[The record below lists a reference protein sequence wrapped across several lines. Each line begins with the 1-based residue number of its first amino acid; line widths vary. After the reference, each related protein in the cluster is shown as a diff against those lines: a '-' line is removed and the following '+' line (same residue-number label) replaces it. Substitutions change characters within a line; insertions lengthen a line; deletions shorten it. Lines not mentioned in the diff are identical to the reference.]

1 MDKRWDCCTCYEYI
15 WRFPGQNSPSNLGG
29 EYVKKVFLVLIIA
42 VTIALLVCACSAQAP
57 SSTPTALPE
66 ETAQGNNLSF
76 INLLIHTDIVFG
88 DIMATM
94 GVWTYVILF
103 VIIFIETGIII
114 MPFLPGDSLLFVVGA
129 LYAAG
134 ANLRSTAASPALG
147 PDFIWIA
154 IGVMFAA
161 AVLGDTVNYHIG
173 KAIGHTLF
181 KKEKARLF
189 NKKNLLKAHAFYEKH
204 GGKTIILARFIPV
217 IRDFAPFVAGMGV
230 MRYGKF
236 ITYNVLGGAAWVA
249 LGTTVGYFFGNI
261 PFIKQNFSLV
271 IIAIVLISCIPMIV
285 SFTNNK
291 IKARKLR
298 KMSETIK

>member
-1 MDKRWDCCTCYEYI
+1 M
-15 WRFPGQNSPSNLGG
+15 
-29 EYVKKVFLVLIIA
+29 KKTL
-42 VTIALLVCACSAQAP
+42 LLVIVLAVILLMCACSAQAP
-57 SSTPTALPE
+57 SSSSAKSELTAPS
-66 ETAQGNNLSF
+66 AQGTSLSF
-76 INLLIHTDIVFG
+76 FDLLLHTDIVFG
-88 DIMATM
+88 DIMSTM
-94 GVWTYVILF
+94 GLWTYVILF
-103 VIIFIETGIII
+103 IIIFIETGIIV

-129 LYAAG
+129 LFAAG

-154 IGVMFAA
+154 VAVMFAA
-161 AVLGDTVNYHIG
+161 AVIGDTVNYHIG

-181 KKEKARLF
+181 KKEKARFF
-189 NKKNLLKAHAFYEKH
+189 NKKNLLKAHNFYEKN

-236 ITYNVLGGAAWVA
+236 IIYNVLGGAVWVA

-271 IIAIVLISCIPMIV
+271 IIAIVLISCIPMII
-285 SFTNNK
+285 TYINEK
-291 IKARKLR
+291 RKAANEK
-298 KMSETIK
+298 KAMASGAEKK